1 VKYELRNSDGS
12 QLREGHSIVDNK
24 TFQIATVRSGPNREP
39 SGTKIYTHK
48 FTPELAFSA
57 LKLAHGS
64 YTDHYHGCSLALMK
78 EGAPNPIGVMDAKLW
93 AEAPFDELWEQQSR
107 PAPQINVS
115 GKDLLNYVKHDRE
128 SKENHSQY
136 L

>member
-1 VKYELRNSDGS
+1 MVLTYDAYSKTIEERQTKENDVENLKRWDNAIEGS
-12 QLREGHSIVDNK
+12 NIWH
-24 TFQIATVRSGPNREP
+24 A
-39 SGTKIYTHK
+39 
-48 FTPELAFSA
+48 ELAYSA

-78 EGAPNPIGVMDAKLW
+78 EGVPNPISVMDAKLW

-128 SKENHSQY
+128 SKEKNQY
-136 L
+136 Q